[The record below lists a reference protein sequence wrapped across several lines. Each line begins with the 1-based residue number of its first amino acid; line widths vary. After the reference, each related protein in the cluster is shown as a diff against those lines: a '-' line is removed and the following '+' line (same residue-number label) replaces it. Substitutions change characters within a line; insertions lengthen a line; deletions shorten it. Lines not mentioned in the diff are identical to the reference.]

1 MNHIVNTIYQVMASG
16 IKLAIVGTRTYVK
29 YDEFIETYKTLY
41 ENVVVSEIVS
51 GGAVGVDAMAKQ
63 LARDYRITYKEFPAE
78 WSVYGKSA
86 AAKRNALIVD
96 YCDEL
101 LAIWDGESRG
111 TAMTVNMAKASGK
124 KYMICLYK

>member
-1 MNHIVNTIYQVMASG
+1 MASG

-29 YDEFIETYKTLY
+29 YDEFVEIYKNNY
-41 ENVVVSEIVS
+41 ENAVVAEIVS
-51 GGAVGVDAMAKQ
+51 GGARGVDAMAKQ

-86 AAKRNALIVD
+86 AAKRNVLIVN

-101 LAIWDGESRG
+101 FAIWDGESRG
-111 TAMTVNMAKASGK
+111 TAMTINMAKALDK
-124 KYMICLYK
+124 KYLVHIYK